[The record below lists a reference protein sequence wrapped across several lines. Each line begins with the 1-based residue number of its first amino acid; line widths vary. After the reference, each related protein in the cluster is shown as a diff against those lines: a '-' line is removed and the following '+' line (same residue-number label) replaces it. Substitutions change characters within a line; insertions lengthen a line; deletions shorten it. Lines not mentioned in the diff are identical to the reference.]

1 MIFYCFFQL
10 IIKRKFFDPKFNG
23 GKTEIESF
31 RSLLFY
37 DILYINT
44 ENFFLKPLEIKEKM
58 YGINIR
64 ISDDIHG
71 IYSPFSDENSF
82 RLRISVKR
90 QILHAFLHRRV
101 KVTTRCASLFL
112 RRLCRSRL

>member
-58 YGINIR
+58 YGINR
-64 ISDDIHG
+64 ISEYQTISTEYILPSLMRIASG
-71 IYSPFSDENSF
+71 FASP
-82 RLRISVKR
+82 
-90 QILHAFLHRRV
+90 
-101 KVTTRCASLFL
+101 
-112 RRLCRSRL
+112 